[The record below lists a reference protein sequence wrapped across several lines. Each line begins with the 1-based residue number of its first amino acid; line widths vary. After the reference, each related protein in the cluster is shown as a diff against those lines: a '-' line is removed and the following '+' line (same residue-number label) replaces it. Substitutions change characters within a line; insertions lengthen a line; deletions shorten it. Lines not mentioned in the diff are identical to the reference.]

1 MYNFFEKLKENVKI
15 LKSEQ
20 INTVFTIAT
29 TSKQESNPYLTPI
42 RKNDFFIACG
52 CVIFDQSILKKILKI
67 IDGSIDLIFVDSEK
81 KIPVRIG
88 QKIDVSKNSNLF
100 QICFQKIHK
109 SKVFEYKPSD
119 ITVNATWSFLSQRLN
134 YLSGKKISILGSGN
148 IGSKLALKL
157 VESNAM
163 VSIFRRNNYK
173 GYYIAKGINLIKPE
187 NSLSNVTFS
196 KDIINTIY
204 MSDVIVGTTNG
215 ISVIDKNL
223 LKKTKNLVIVID
235 LGKNTLT
242 KDAIQFAQLNNI
254 EIYRTDITSAFE
266 AFIYEAI
273 RLNDVLSKSYGKK
286 DLGYCSII
294 GGGYFGKRGDIV
306 VDNITRPTT
315 VFGIAAGD
323 GTMQK
328 ELSRQDKEK
337 LSKFKNQI

>member
-163 VSIFRRNNYK
+163 VSIFRRNN
-173 GYYIAKGINLIKPE
+173 
-187 NSLSNVTFS
+187 
-196 KDIINTIY
+196 
-204 MSDVIVGTTNG
+204 
-215 ISVIDKNL
+215 
-223 LKKTKNLVIVID
+223 
-235 LGKNTLT
+235 
-242 KDAIQFAQLNNI
+242 
-254 EIYRTDITSAFE
+254 
-266 AFIYEAI
+266 
-273 RLNDVLSKSYGKK
+273 
-286 DLGYCSII
+286 
-294 GGGYFGKRGDIV
+294 
-306 VDNITRPTT
+306 
-315 VFGIAAGD
+315 
-323 GTMQK
+323 
-328 ELSRQDKEK
+328 
-337 LSKFKNQI
+337 